1 MYSLS
6 IGAST
11 ATEYPVGDFMF
22 AYAVHRQQKYFGN
35 ISQTQIKNGG
45 NICRTGQEMYK

>member
-11 ATEYPVGDFMF
+11 ATEYPFGDFMF

-45 NICRTGQEMYK
+45 NICKTEQEIYK